1 MTKKRAT
8 LLAFLACL
16 VATSSLATA
25 SLAATA
31 AAYRVLIVD
40 GTQTLASTMRVV
52 GLAGG
57 IKQSGV
63 SDVAVLVAASLG
75 PFDVP
80 LHGWRQPEIPYD
92 VILLVPRGVDDRTAP
107 RIWVLVAGD
116 PRANPLVAQ
125 AMGLLAGGVD
135 RAFAGIASAA
145 GPLDDLWAALAASYC
160 VQEGWLR

>member
-1 MTKKRAT
+1 MNRKRTT
-8 LLAFLACL
+8 LFTFLVCL
-16 VATSSLATA
+16 VAAASLAT
-25 SLAATA
+25 SSFAAAA

-63 SDVAVLVAASLG
+63 AEVAILAVAGLG

-80 LHGWRQPEIPYD
+80 LGGWARPETPYD
-92 VILLVPRGVDDRTAP
+92 LILLVPRGVDDGTAS
-107 RIWVLVAGD
+107 RVWILAAGD
-116 PRANPLVAQ
+116 PGGSALAAQ
-125 AMGLLAGGVD
+125 ALGLLAAGID

-145 GPLDDLWAALAASYC
+145 GPLDDLWSAFAASYC